1 MAVNSLTMQFSTP
14 STQWNVAHNLG
25 KFVTS
30 DVFFYDAQSRPVKVI
45 PLEVIY
51 VDDNNIT
58 IKFSQPQSG
67 FVKVYKS
74 FSGITFE
81 CNSISFDKEQLIKQL
96 KELIVYLEKQK

>member
-25 KFVTS
+25 KFVAS

-51 VDDNNIT
+51 VDGNNIT

-67 FVKVYKS
+67 FVKVM
-74 FSGITFE
+74 
-81 CNSISFDKEQLIKQL
+81 
-96 KELIVYLEKQK
+96 